1 MQENTPFASNL
12 KIANNNNNN
21 DYANWRENNDI
32 LVTSCCR
39 KQGS

>member
-12 KIANNNNNN
+12 KIANNNN